1 MDELGREFAEDMG
14 ESVSGT
20 GVASATAELRKRR
33 STRIVQAVPLTL
45 AGVDALGRTFTERT
59 STLIINCHGCR
70 YQSKHYVLKNM
81 WVTLEVPH
89 PETGQPPRTVRGR
102 VAWIQR
108 PRTVRQLFQ
117 VALELEVPGNAWGIA
132 FPPEDWF
139 GFPET
144 AQPILDAPNS
154 AHLPENSQHSFG
166 VAEQPQES
174 HAQSPIEADFDLPLS
189 EADTAPENHSERF
202 RAFPPPAST
211 TDAAMQLARQVTR
224 LVVDARQ
231 QIHAAAR
238 EAAAE
243 AVSAERRITAEEW
256 EQKLAGDRETL
267 SREVAAAVD
276 KIREESASLNRIAQN
291 AAAEALQ
298 RDLPRWLSP
307 QLEDLTR
314 DLTAQLSQEAIAQ
327 RNATTQQTGAEL
339 ETLRSTCTHA
349 EQLLERLREHTS
361 AAEARFAA
369 LAESAARLAEERL
382 RQQQATSTAVEQSL
396 AATLQSLRAQVDAI
410 QEHASAISS
419 NMREAWQNHL
429 DRELDAAQGRVQIA
443 VDNAVAAA
451 QVQAADSLNA
461 HANAV
466 LALFQQEVERLEAGF
481 RDTASIASSERDLH
495 LSTLRDASHSE
506 AERIEATLAR
516 AGEALAK
523 FEQFPE
529 RIEAAQHHALAGFQS
544 QLDDVLTL
552 HRNEMHRR
560 SDSLF
565 EEISARIRSTFDES
579 SRQAAAQFAQ
589 QAESLVQPHLRHVEE
604 GIHRMAGG
612 RSMLDAATSL
622 QQERIRAT
630 ADEAFAEALAS
641 FRGNLGGVEQLLR
654 ESADAVTA
662 RSLADLEGKAEIA
675 KHQVV
680 DDLLKS
686 AEWYEKKAQ
695 TQIQH
700 FAERAA
706 EQADVRL
713 RERAGEI
720 SAMFAGELDNASRNF
735 VGHTQNQMEEVVRDA
750 FERARALFSEAAETT
765 SAAFIDEIQRQ
776 ARQELSGFEA
786 EAQKS
791 VSESR
796 AHLEAA
802 RADLTQQV
810 TAEQENFLRRFQNAM
825 SGAME
830 AGVAE
835 ANEKVQ
841 IGFGPLLAAWKSMTE
856 AQQAEMRGL
865 YARVGEQAAEH
876 FRGRL
881 ENVSNQWMLAT
892 VASLDHQSREV
903 VSGIAATAEEKL
915 RDTCTRVFSDIG
927 ESLRER
933 LTQIASNFSV
943 PPPLAR

>member
-1 MDELGREFAEDMG
+1 MDELGRELVEDTG
-14 ESVSGT
+14 EAMSGT
-20 GVASATAELRKRR
+20 GIASAMAELRKRR
-33 STRIVQAVPLTL
+33 STRIVQAVPLTV
-45 AGVDALGRTFTERT
+45 AGVDALGRPFTERT

-117 VALELEVPGNAWGIA
+117 VALELELPGNAWGIA

-139 GFPET
+139 AFPEAGHPIT
-144 AQPILDAPNS
+144 ADAPGS
-154 AHLPENSQHSFG
+154 AHSLEHSQPS
-166 VAEQPQES
+166 AEADEQVQES
-174 HAQSPIEADFDLPLS
+174 HSHPPAGADFNLPLS
-189 EADTAPENHSERF
+189 GADAVLENHSERL
-202 RAFPPPAST
+202 RAFPARAST
-211 TDAAMQLARQVTR
+211 TDASMQLARQLTR
-224 LVVDARQ
+224 LLADARQ

-238 EAAAE
+238 EAAAQ
-243 AVSAERRITAEEW
+243 AVSAERRITADEW
-256 EQKLAGDRETL
+256 QQKIAADREML
-267 SREVAAAVD
+267 SRELAAALENV
-276 KIREESASLNRIAQN
+276 RQESASVNRIAQS

-298 RDLPRWLSP
+298 RDLPQRLAP
-307 QLEDLTR
+307 QLEELTR
-314 DLTAQLSQEAIAQ
+314 NLTAQLSQEALAQ
-327 RNATTQQTGAEL
+327 RNASTEQAGAAVQ
-339 ETLRSTCTHA
+339 TLRSACIQA
-349 EQLLERLREHTS
+349 EQLLERLREQVASAETRIAS
-361 AAEARFAA
+361 SAESSARAAEEAARQRESSATA
-369 LAESAARLAEERL
+369 LAD
-382 RQQQATSTAVEQSL
+382 SL
-396 AATLQSLRAQVDAI
+396 HAKAKEI
-410 QEHASAISS
+410 QEHASAFLSTAQQ
-419 NMREAWQNHL
+419 NWQNYL
-429 DRELDAAQGRVQIA
+429 AGELEAAQGRVQIG
-443 VDNAVAAA
+443 VDNAIVEA
-451 QVQAADSLNA
+451 QVQAAESVNE
-461 HANAV
+461 HASAV
-466 LALFQQEVERLEAGF
+466 LRQFQQEAERVQAGF
-481 RDTASIASSERDLH
+481 REAAALAASESDLR
-495 LSTLRDASHSE
+495 LGTLKDVTQAH
-506 AERIEATLAR
+506 AERIESTLAR

-523 FEQFPE
+523 LEHFPE
-529 RIEAAQHHALAGFQS
+529 RIEAAQRHALAGFQS
-544 QLDDVLTL
+544 QLDDVLSL
-552 HRNEMHRR
+552 HRNELHRR
-560 SDSLF
+560 SESLF
-565 EEISARIRSTFDES
+565 EEISARIHATFEES
-579 SRQAAAQFAQ
+579 SRQAAAQFGQ
-589 QAESLVQPHLRHVEE
+589 QVESLVQPHLQLVEE

-622 QQERIRAT
+622 QQERIRVT

-662 RSLADLEGKAEIA
+662 RSLADLEGKAEST

-706 EQADVRL
+706 EQAEARL

-720 SAMFAGELDNASRNF
+720 SAMFASELDNASRNF
-735 VGHTQNQMEEVVRDA
+735 VGHTHNQMEEVVRDA

-776 ARQELSGFEA
+776 ARQELGGFEA
-786 EAQKS
+786 EAQKY
-791 VSESR
+791 VRESK

-802 RADLTQQV
+802 RADLSQQV
-810 TAEQENFLRRFQNAM
+810 TAEQESFLRRFQTAM
-825 SGAME
+825 SGAVE
-830 AGVAE
+830 AGVTE
-835 ANEKVQ
+835 ANQKVQ
-841 IGFGPLLAAWKSMTE
+841 AGFGPLLDAWKSMTE
-856 AQQAEMRGL
+856 SQQAELRGL
-865 YARVGEQAAEH
+865 YARVGEQAAES

-915 RDTCTRVFSDIG
+915 RDTCTRVFADIG

-933 LTQIASNFSV
+933 LTQIASKLSV
-943 PPPLAR
+943 PPPIPH

>member
-1 MDELGREFAEDMG
+1 MDELGREFAEDVG
-14 ESVSGT
+14 ESVSGS
-20 GVASATAELRKRR
+20 GVASAAVELRKRR
-33 STRIVQAVPLTL
+33 STRIVQAVPLAV

-117 VALELEVPGNAWGIA
+117 VALELEVPGNVWGIA

-139 GFPET
+139 VFPDA
-144 AQPILDAPNS
+144 AQPVLDAPGL
-154 AHLPENSQHSFG
+154 AHLPQDSQHPS
-166 VAEQPQES
+166 VAAEHPHEPHS
-174 HAQSPIEADFDLPLS
+174 HPSNEADFDLPLS
-189 EADTAPENHSERF
+189 DADNASENHSERF
-202 RAFPPPAST
+202 RAFPAPAST
-211 TDAAMQLARQVTR
+211 TDASMQLARQVTR
-224 LVVDARQ
+224 LLADARQ
-231 QIHAAAR
+231 QIQAAAR
-238 EAAAE
+238 EAASQ
-243 AVSAERRITAEEW
+243 AVAAERRITAEEW
-256 EQKLAGDRETL
+256 EQKLAADRETL
-267 SREVAAAVD
+267 SREVAAALQN
-276 KIREESASLNRIAQN
+276 IREESTSLNRIAQN

-307 QLEDLTR
+307 QLEELTR
-314 DLTAQLSQEAIAQ
+314 DLTAQLSQEALAQ
-327 RNATTQQTGAEL
+327 RNASTQQTGAEI
-339 ETLRSTCTHA
+339 ETLRAVCAQA
-349 EQLLERLREHTS
+349 EQLLERLREQVS
-361 AAEARFAA
+361 AAEARIATS
-369 LAESAARLAEERL
+369 AESAARVADERS
-382 RQQQATSTAVEQSL
+382 RQHQASATEIEQSL
-396 AATLQSLRAQVDAI
+396 AGTLQSLRAQVNEIEERAAAFLSRTQD
-410 QEHASAISS
+410 S
-419 NMREAWQNHL
+419 WQNHVAG
-429 DRELDAAQGRVQIA
+429 ELEAAQGRVQIA
-443 VDNAVAAA
+443 VDNAIVAA
-451 QVQAADSLNA
+451 QTQAADSLNA

-466 LALFQQEVERLEAGF
+466 LAQFELEVERLEAGF
-481 RDTASIASSERDLH
+481 RDVANTASSERDLH
-495 LSTLRDASHSE
+495 LSTMRDAARSE
-506 AERIEATLAR
+506 AERIETTLAR
-516 AGEALAK
+516 ASEALARL
-523 FEQFPE
+523 EQFPE
-529 RIEAAQHHALAGFQS
+529 RIEAAQHRALAGFQS

-552 HRNEMHRR
+552 HRNELHRR

-579 SRQAAAQFAQ
+579 SRQAAAQFGEQ
-589 QAESLVQPHLRHVEE
+589 VESLVQPHLRLVDE

-630 ADEAFAEALAS
+630 ADEAFAEALAN

-662 RSLADLEGKAEIA
+662 RSLADLEGKAESA

-700 FAERAA
+700 FAERAG
-706 EQADVRL
+706 EQAEVRL

-720 SAMFAGELDNASRNF
+720 SAMFASELDNASRNF

-776 ARQELSGFEA
+776 ARHELSGFEA

-791 VSESR
+791 VNESR
-796 AHLEAA
+796 ARLEEAH
-802 RADLTQQV
+802 ADLKQQV
-810 TAEQENFLRRFQNAM
+810 TAEQESFLRRFQNAM
-825 SGAME
+825 TGAME

-841 IGFGPLLAAWKSMTE
+841 VGFGPLLAAWKSMTE

-943 PPPLAR
+943 PPPVTR

>member
-14 ESVSGT
+14 AGVSGS

-33 STRIVQAVPLTL
+33 STRIVQAVPLSV
-45 AGVDALGRTFTERT
+45 AGVDALGRPFTERT

-81 WVTLEVPH
+81 WVSLEVPH

-117 VALELEVPGNAWGIA
+117 VALELEVPGNTWGIA

-139 GFPET
+139 AFP
-144 AQPILDAPNS
+144 DAAHRGVEVAP
-154 AHLPENSQHSFG
+154 ALHLPEHSQYS
-166 VAEQPQES
+166 AEGGEQTHDSRSQGTE
-174 HAQSPIEADFDLPLS
+174 EDFNLPLS
-189 EADTAPENHSERF
+189 EDAASENHSGRL
-202 RAFPPPAST
+202 RSFPSPAST
-211 TDAAMQLARQVTR
+211 TDASMHLARQVTR
-224 LVVDARQ
+224 LLADARQ

-238 EAAAE
+238 EAAAQ
-243 AVSAERRITAEEW
+243 AVSAERRITADEW
-256 EQKLAGDRETL
+256 EQKLAADRETL
-267 SREVAAAVD
+267 SREVAAALEKV
-276 KIREESASLNRIAQN
+276 REESASLNRVAQN

-298 RDLPRWLSP
+298 RDLPRWLAP
-307 QLEDLTR
+307 QLEELTR
-314 DLTAQLSQEAIAQ
+314 DLTAQLSQEAMGQ
-327 RNATTQQTGAEL
+327 RNANAEHTGAAL
-339 ETLRSTCTHA
+339 HALRSACTQA
-349 EQLLERLREHTS
+349 ENLLERLREHAGAT
-361 AAEARFAA
+361 EARIASS
-369 LAESAARLAEERL
+369 AESAARAAEESA
-382 RQQQATSTAVEQSL
+382 RQHEASAVALEQSL
-396 AATLQSLRAQVDAI
+396 SATVQSLRATVHEI
-410 QEHASAISS
+410 QEQASAFLS
-419 NMREAWQNHL
+419 NTQEKWQNHL
-429 DRELDAAQGRVQIA
+429 TGELEAAQGRVQIA
-443 VDNAVAAA
+443 VDNAISGA
-451 QVQAADSLNA
+451 QVQAADSLND

-466 LALFQQEVERLEAGF
+466 LAHFQQEVERLQTSF
-481 RDTASIASSERDLH
+481 RDAANMASSERDLR
-495 LSTLRDASHSE
+495 LSTLRDATHSE
-506 AERIEATLAR
+506 AERIEATLTR
-516 AGEALAK
+516 ASEALAK
-523 FEQFPE
+523 LEHFPE
-529 RIEAAQHHALAGFQS
+529 RIETAQHHAIAGFQS

-552 HRNEMHRR
+552 HRNELHRR

-565 EEISARIRSTFDES
+565 EEISARIHSTFDES
-579 SRQAAAQFAQ
+579 SRRAAAQFGQ
-589 QAESLVQPHLRHVEE
+589 QVESLVQPHLLHIEE

-622 QQERIRAT
+622 QQERIRVT

-654 ESADAVTA
+654 ESADAVTS
-662 RSLADLEGKAEIA
+662 RSLADLEGKAESA

-700 FAERAA
+700 FAERAG
-706 EQADVRL
+706 EQAEARL

-720 SAMFAGELDNASRNF
+720 SAMFAAELDNASRNF

-776 ARQELSGFEA
+776 ARQELGGFEA
-786 EAQKS
+786 ETQKS

-796 AHLEAA
+796 ARMEAA
-802 RADLTQQV
+802 HADLTQKV
-810 TAEQENFLRRFQNAM
+810 TVEQESFLHRFQSAM
-825 SGAME
+825 SGAMQ
-830 AGVAE
+830 AGMAE

-841 IGFGPLLAAWKSMTE
+841 GGFGPLLAAWKSMTE

-903 VSGIAATAEEKL
+903 VFGIAATAEEKL

-933 LTQIASNFSV
+933 LTQIATNFSV
-943 PPPLAR
+943 PPPITR

>member
-1 MDELGREFAEDMG
+1 MDELGREFTEDMG
-14 ESVSGT
+14 EGLSGT
-20 GVASATAELRKRR
+20 GIASATAELRKRR
-33 STRIVQAVPLTL
+33 STRIVQAVPLTV
-45 AGVDALGRTFTERT
+45 AGVDALGRPFNERT

-117 VALELEVPGNAWGIA
+117 VALELELPGNAWGIA
-132 FPPEDWF
+132 FPPDDWF
-139 GFPET
+139 AFP
-144 AQPILDAPNS
+144 DAARPAIDAS
-154 AHLPENSQHSFG
+154 GAAHLQEHAHDSTGAAEETQDSHSQ
-166 VAEQPQES
+166 A
-174 HAQSPIEADFDLPLS
+174 AEADFNLPLS
-189 EADTAPENHSERF
+189 DADTGSGNHSERL
-202 RAFPPPAST
+202 RAFPAPASI
-211 TDAAMQLARQVTR
+211 TDASMQLARQVTR
-224 LVVDARQ
+224 LLAEARQ
-231 QIHAAAR
+231 QIHAAAHEAAAQAVSAEHRITAEQWDQKIAADRELLSR
-238 EAAAE
+238 EAAA
-243 AVSAERRITAEEW
+243 A
-256 EQKLAGDRETL
+256 LET
-267 SREVAAAVD
+267 
-276 KIREESASLNRIAQN
+276 IREESAALNRVAQS

-298 RDLPRWLSP
+298 RDLPRWLAP
-307 QLEDLTR
+307 RLEELTR
-314 DLTAQLSQEAIAQ
+314 DLTAQLSQEAMTQ
-327 RNATTQQTGAEL
+327 RHANAEQTGSAL
-339 ETLRSTCTHA
+339 QMLRSACA
-349 EQLLERLREHTS
+349 EVEQLLERLHQQAG
-361 AAEARFAA
+361 AAEARIASS
-369 LAESAARLAEERL
+369 AESAARVAEESA
-382 RQQQATSTAVEQSL
+382 RQRELTA
-396 AATLQSLRAQVDAI
+396 AALGESLRAKGNES
-410 QEHASAISS
+410 QEQASAFLST
-419 NMREAWQNHL
+419 AQQDWQNHL
-429 DRELDAAQGRVQIA
+429 AGEMEAAQGRVQIA
-443 VDNAVAAA
+443 VDNAIAAA
-451 QVQAADSLNA
+451 QVQAGESLND

-466 LALFQQEVERLEAGF
+466 LQQFQQEAERLQAAFRESAALAASESDLRLAALKDLTHAHAG
-481 RDTASIASSERDLH
+481 
-495 LSTLRDASHSE
+495 
-506 AERIEATLAR
+506 RIEATLVR
-516 AGEALAK
+516 AGETLGRLEL
-523 FEQFPE
+523 FQE
-529 RIEAAQHHALAGFQS
+529 RVESVQQHALAGFQS
-544 QLDDVLTL
+544 QLDDVLSL
-552 HRNEMHRR
+552 HRNELHRR
-560 SDSLF
+560 SESLF
-565 EEISARIRSTFDES
+565 EEISARIHATFEEY
-579 SRQAAAQFAQ
+579 SRQAATQFGQ
-589 QAESLVQPHLRHVEE
+589 QVESLVQPHLLQVEQ

-622 QQERIRAT
+622 QQERIRVS

-662 RSLADLEGKAEIA
+662 RSLADLEGKAEAA

-700 FAERAA
+700 FAERAG
-706 EQADVRL
+706 EQAETHL

-735 VGHTQNQMEEVVRDA
+735 VGHTQNQMEEAVRDA

-791 VSESR
+791 VSESK
-796 AHLEAA
+796 ASMEAA
-802 RADLTQQV
+802 HADLTQKV
-810 TAEQENFLRRFQNAM
+810 TAEQESFLRRFQTAM
-825 SGAME
+825 SGTLE

-841 IGFGPLLAAWKSMTE
+841 AGFGPLLDAWKSMTE
-856 AQQAEMRGL
+856 AQQSEIRGL
-865 YARVGEQAAEH
+865 YARVGEQAAEC

-915 RDTCTRVFSDIG
+915 RDTCTRVFSEIG
-927 ESLRER
+927 DSLRER
-933 LTQIASNFSV
+933 LAHIAANFNA
-943 PPPLAR
+943 PAPL

>member
-1 MDELGREFAEDMG
+1 MDELSRELVEDMG
-14 ESVSGT
+14 EGVSGT
-20 GVASATAELRKRR
+20 GIASAPELRKRR
-33 STRIVQAVPLTL
+33 STRIVQAVPLTV
-45 AGVDALGRTFTERT
+45 AGVDALGRPFNERT

-117 VALELEVPGNAWGIA
+117 VALELELPGNAWGIA

-139 GFPET
+139 AFPDSS
-144 AQPILDAPNS
+144 AQPTDAS
-154 AHLPENSQHSFG
+154 AAAHLTGASQHSTE
-166 VAEQPQES
+166 ADEQSHES
-174 HAQSPIEADFDLPLS
+174 HSPSPGDAEFNLPLS
-189 EADTAPENHSERF
+189 DADAAPGHSQRL
-202 RAFPPPAST
+202 RPFPAPAST
-211 TDAAMQLARQVTR
+211 TDASLQLARQVTR
-224 LVVDARQ
+224 LLADARQ
-231 QIHAAAR
+231 QIYAAAR

-243 AVSAERRITAEEW
+243 AVSAERRITADEW
-256 EQKLAGDRETL
+256 QQKIAADRETL
-267 SREVAAAVD
+267 AREVAVALESV
-276 KIREESASLNRIAQN
+276 REESACVNRIAQN

-298 RDLPRWLSP
+298 RDLPRWLAP
-307 QLEDLTR
+307 QLEELTR
-314 DLTAQLSQEAIAQ
+314 DLTAQLSQEALAQ
-327 RNATTQQTGAEL
+327 RNAGSEQAGAAL
-339 ETLRSTCTHA
+339 EGLRSACA
-349 EQLLERLREHTS
+349 QVEQLLERLRAEAASAETRIANAADSSTRAAEETARQHESS
-361 AAEARFAA
+361 AAA
-369 LAESAARLAEERL
+369 LED
-382 RQQQATSTAVEQSL
+382 
-396 AATLQSLRAQVDAI
+396 SLRAKANAI
-410 QEHASAISS
+410 QEQASALLSTAHQS
-419 NMREAWQNHL
+419 WQSYVGG
-429 DRELDAAQGRVQIA
+429 ELEAAQSRIQIA
-443 VDNAVAAA
+443 VDNAIVVA
-451 QVQAADSLNA
+451 QVQAAEFVNE

-466 LALFQQEVERLEAGF
+466 LQQFQQEAERVQAGF
-481 RDTASIASSERDLH
+481 REAAALAASESDVRLE
-495 LSTLRDASHSE
+495 TLKDVTQAH
-506 AERIEATLAR
+506 AERIESTLAR
-516 AGEALAK
+516 ANDALTK
-523 FEQFPE
+523 LECFPA
-529 RIEAAQHHALAGFQS
+529 RVEAAQHHALVGFQS
-544 QLDDVLTL
+544 QLDDVLSL
-552 HRNEMHRR
+552 HRNELHRR
-560 SDSLF
+560 SESLF
-565 EEISARIRSTFDES
+565 EDIRARIHATFEES
-579 SRQAAAQFAQ
+579 SRQAAAQFSQ
-589 QAESLVQPHLRHVEE
+589 EVESLVQPHLRHVEE

-622 QQERIRAT
+622 QQERIRVT

-662 RSLADLEGKAEIA
+662 RSLADLEGKAEST
-675 KHQVV
+675 KHQAV

-706 EQADVRL
+706 EQAEARL

-720 SAMFAGELDNASRNF
+720 SAMFASELDNASRNF
-735 VGHTQNQMEEVVRDA
+735 VGHTHNQMEEVVRDA

-776 ARQELSGFEA
+776 ARQELGGFEA

-791 VSESR
+791 VRESK
-796 AHLEAA
+796 ADIEAA
-802 RADLTQQV
+802 RAVLNQQV
-810 TAEQENFLRRFQNAM
+810 TAEQESFLRRFQTAM
-825 SGAME
+825 TGAME

-835 ANEKVQ
+835 ANQRVQ
-841 IGFGPLLAAWKSMTE
+841 AGFGPLLDAWKSMTE
-856 AQQAEMRGL
+856 SQQTELRGV
-865 YARVGEQAAEH
+865 YARVGEQAAEN

-915 RDTCTRVFSDIG
+915 RDTCTRVFADIG

-933 LTQIASNFSV
+933 LTQITSNLGTT
-943 PPPLAR
+943 PPLPH

>member
-1 MDELGREFAEDMG
+1 MDELGRELVEEMG
-14 ESVSGT
+14 EAMSGT
-20 GVASATAELRKRR
+20 GLASAAAELRKRR
-33 STRIVQAVPLTL
+33 STRIVQAVPLTV
-45 AGVDALGRTFTERT
+45 AGVDALGRTFSERT

-117 VALELEVPGNAWGIA
+117 VALELELPGNAWGIA

-139 GFPET
+139 AFPDSAHPTNIDTASSAPLPAPSQHPALSDEQ
-144 AQPILDAPNS
+144 AQPAHAPSAVDAEFS
-154 AHLPENSQHSFG
+154 
-166 VAEQPQES
+166 
-174 HAQSPIEADFDLPLS
+174 LPLS
-189 EADTAPENHSERF
+189 DADAAPEHHPERL
-202 RAFPPPAST
+202 RAFPAPAST
-211 TDAAMQLARQVTR
+211 TDASMQLARQVTR
-224 LVVDARQ
+224 LLADARQ

-238 EAAAE
+238 EAAAQ
-243 AVSAERRITAEEW
+243 AVSAERRISADEW
-256 EQKLAGDRETL
+256 QQKIAADGEMF
-267 SREVAAAVD
+267 SREVAAALERVR
-276 KIREESASLNRIAQN
+276 KESASLNRLAQN

-298 RDLPRWLSP
+298 RDLPRWLAP
-307 QLEDLTR
+307 QLEELTR
-314 DLTAQLSQEAIAQ
+314 DLAAQLAQEALAQ
-327 RNATTQQTGAEL
+327 RNASSEQAGAAL
-339 ETLRSTCTHA
+339 QTLRSACQQA
-349 EQLLERLREHTS
+349 EQLLERLREQVAS
-361 AAEARFAA
+361 AEARIGNSAESSARAAEQAAGQRASTAAA
-369 LAESAARLAEERL
+369 LTESLLARINEIQE
-382 RQQQATSTAVEQSL
+382 QASAFLSTAQ
-396 AATLQSLRAQVDAI
+396 Q
-410 QEHASAISS
+410 
-419 NMREAWQNHL
+419 NWQNYVAG
-429 DRELDAAQGRVQIA
+429 ELEAAEGRVQIA
-443 VDNAVAAA
+443 VDNAIVAA
-451 QVQAADSLNA
+451 QVQAADSVNE

-466 LALFQQEVERLEAGF
+466 LQQFHQEAERVQAGF
-481 RDTASIASSERDLH
+481 REATALAASESDLR
-495 LSTLRDASHSE
+495 LGALRDVTQAH
-506 AERIEATLAR
+506 AERIESTLAR

-523 FEQFPE
+523 LEHFPE
-529 RIEAAQHHALAGFQS
+529 RIEAAQQHALAGFQS
-544 QLDDVLTL
+544 QLDDVLSL
-552 HRNEMHRR
+552 HRNELHRR
-560 SDSLF
+560 SESLF
-565 EEISARIRSTFDES
+565 EEISARIRATFEES
-579 SRQAAAQFAQ
+579 SGRAAAQFGQ
-589 QAESLVQPHLRHVEE
+589 QVESLVQPQLQLVEE

-622 QQERIRAT
+622 QQERIRVT
-630 ADEAFAEALAS
+630 ADEAFAEALAN

-662 RSLADLEGKAEIA
+662 RSLADLEAKAEST
-675 KHQVV
+675 KHQAV

-706 EQADVRL
+706 EQAEVRL

-720 SAMFAGELDNASRNF
+720 SAVFASELDNASRNF
-735 VGHTQNQMEEVVRDA
+735 VGHTHNQMEEVVRDA

-776 ARQELSGFEA
+776 ARQELGGFEA

-791 VSESR
+791 VRESK
-796 AHLEAA
+796 ADIEAA
-802 RADLTQQV
+802 RSVLSQQV
-810 TAEQENFLRRFQNAM
+810 TAEQESFLRRFQTAM
-825 SGAME
+825 TGAME

-835 ANEKVQ
+835 ANQKVQ
-841 IGFGPLLAAWKSMTE
+841 AGFGPLLDAWKSMTE
-856 AQQAEMRGL
+856 SQQAELRGL
-865 YARVGEQAAEH
+865 YARVGEQAAEN

-933 LTQIASNFSV
+933 LAQIASNLGTA
-943 PPPLAR
+943 PPLPH

>member
-14 ESVSGT
+14 EGVSGT

-33 STRIVQAVPLTL
+33 STRIVQAVPLTVS
-45 AGVDALGRTFTERT
+45 GVDALGRPFNERT

-117 VALELEVPGNAWGIA
+117 VALELELPGNAWGIA

-139 GFPET
+139 AFPDSARPT
-144 AQPILDAPNS
+144 VDA
-154 AHLPENSQHSFG
+154 AAATHLPEHWEHP
-166 VAEQPQES
+166 AEAADQPHES
-174 HAQSPIEADFDLPLS
+174 HSQSAEADFNLPLS
-189 EADTAPENHSERF
+189 DAGTSSKHYSERL
-202 RAFPPPAST
+202 RAFPAPASA
-211 TDAAMQLARQVTR
+211 TDASMQLARQVTR
-224 LVVDARQ
+224 LLADARQ
-231 QIHAAAR
+231 QIYAAAR
-238 EAAAE
+238 EAAAQ
-243 AVSAERRITAEEW
+243 AVSAEHRITTEHW
-256 EQKLAGDRETL
+256 DQKIAADREIL
-267 SREVAAAVD
+267 SREAAAALE
-276 KIREESASLNRIAQN
+276 KIREESASLNRVAQA

-298 RDLPRWLSP
+298 RDLPRWLAP
-307 QLEDLTR
+307 QLEELTR
-314 DLTAQLSQEAIAQ
+314 DLTAQLSQEALAQ
-327 RNATTQQTGAEL
+327 RNANAEQTSTAL
-339 ETLRSTCTHA
+339 ENLRSACAQANHLSEKLH
-349 EQLLERLREHTS
+349 EQAR
-361 AAEARFAA
+361 AAEARIASSAESAARVAEESAREHEAAAAA
-369 LAESAARLAEERL
+369 LAESLRARANEVQE
-382 RQQQATSTAVEQSL
+382 QASAFLSTAQ
-396 AATLQSLRAQVDAI
+396 Q
-410 QEHASAISS
+410 
-419 NMREAWQNHL
+419 NWQNHASG
-429 DRELDAAQGRVQIA
+429 ELEAALGRVQIA
-443 VDNAVAAA
+443 VDNAIAAA
-451 QVQAADSLNA
+451 QVQAAESLND

-466 LALFQQEVERLEAGF
+466 LAQFQQEAERLQAAFRESAALVASESDLRLAALKDVTQAHAG
-481 RDTASIASSERDLH
+481 
-495 LSTLRDASHSE
+495 
-506 AERIEATLAR
+506 RIEATLVR
-516 AGEALAK
+516 ANEVVGRLEL
-523 FEQFPE
+523 FPE
-529 RIEAAQHHALAGFQS
+529 RVETAQQHALAGFQS
-544 QLDDVLTL
+544 QLDDILSL
-552 HRNEMHRR
+552 HRNELHRR
-560 SDSLF
+560 SESLF
-565 EEISARIRSTFDES
+565 EELNARIGDTFDES
-579 SRQAAAQFAQ
+579 SHQAAAQFSQ
-589 QAESLVQPHLRHVEE
+589 QVESLVQPHLLQVEQ

-622 QQERIRAT
+622 QQERIRVT

-654 ESADAVTA
+654 ESADAVTS
-662 RSLADLEGKAEIA
+662 RSLADLEGKAETT

-680 DDLLKS
+680 NDLQQS

-700 FAERAA
+700 FAERAG
-706 EQADVRL
+706 EQAEARL

-791 VSESR
+791 VNESK
-796 AHLEAA
+796 ACMEAA
-802 RADLTQQV
+802 HAELTQKV
-810 TAEQENFLRRFQNAM
+810 TAEQERFLRRFQTAM
-825 SGAME
+825 SGTLE

-841 IGFGPLLAAWKSMTE
+841 AGFGPLLDTWRSMSE
-856 AQQAEMRGL
+856 AQQTEIRGL
-865 YARVGEQAAEH
+865 YARVGEQAAES

-915 RDTCTRVFSDIG
+915 RDTCTRVFSEIG
-927 ESLRER
+927 DSLRER
-933 LTQIASNFSV
+933 LTQIASNLNIT
-943 PPPLAR
+943 PPPIPH

>member
-1 MDELGREFAEDMG
+1 MDELGRELVEDMG
-14 ESVSGT
+14 EAVSGT
-20 GVASATAELRKRR
+20 GIASAATELRKRR
-33 STRIVQAVPLTL
+33 STRIVQAVPLTV
-45 AGVDALGRTFTERT
+45 AGVDALGRAFNERT

-117 VALELEVPGNAWGIA
+117 VALELELPGNAWGIA

-139 GFPET
+139 AFPDS
-144 AQPILDAPNS
+144 AAHPPNIDAPGS
-154 AHLPENSQHSFG
+154 PHFTAHSQHSPG
-166 VAEQPQES
+166 ADEQAHES
-174 HAQSPIEADFDLPLS
+174 HSPSAADADFNLPLS
-189 EADTAPENHSERF
+189 ETDADTTPENHSERL
-202 RAFPPPAST
+202 RHFPSPAST
-211 TDAAMQLARQVTR
+211 TDASLQLARQVTR
-224 LVVDARQ
+224 LLADARQ

-243 AVSAERRITAEEW
+243 AVSAERRISADEW
-256 EQKLAGDRETL
+256 QHKIAADREML
-267 SREVAAAVD
+267 SREVAAALEN
-276 KIREESASLNRIAQN
+276 IREESASVNRIAQN

-298 RDLPRWLSP
+298 RDLPRWLAP
-307 QLEDLTR
+307 QLEELTR
-314 DLTAQLSQEAIAQ
+314 DLTAQLSQEALAQ
-327 RNATTQQTGAEL
+327 RNTSSEQAGAAAQ
-339 ETLRSTCTHA
+339 TLRSACELA
-349 EQLLERLREHTS
+349 EQLLERLRGQVASAESRIAS
-361 AAEARFAA
+361 AAESSARA
-369 LAESAARLAEERL
+369 AEE
-382 RQQQATSTAVEQSL
+382 
-396 AATLQSLRAQVDAI
+396 ATLQRESSAAALEDSLRAKASEI
-410 QEHASAISS
+410 QQHASAFLSHAQQS
-419 NMREAWQNHL
+419 WHNYVAG
-429 DRELDAAQGRVQIA
+429 ELEAAQGRVQIA
-443 VDNAVAAA
+443 VDNAIVAA
-451 QVQAADSLNA
+451 QVQAAETVNE

-466 LALFQQEVERLEAGF
+466 FQQFQQEAERVQAGF
-481 RDTASIASSERDLH
+481 REAAALASSESDVRLA
-495 LSTLRDASHSE
+495 TLKDVTQAH
-506 AERIEATLAR
+506 AERIESSLAR
-516 AGEALAK
+516 ANDALTK
-523 FEQFPE
+523 LECFPA
-529 RIEAAQHHALAGFQS
+529 RVEAAQHHALVGFQS
-544 QLDDVLTL
+544 QLDDVLSL
-552 HRNEMHRR
+552 HRNELHRR
-560 SDSLF
+560 SESLF
-565 EEISARIRSTFDES
+565 EDLSARIHSTFEES
-579 SRQAAAQFAQ
+579 SRQASAQFSQ
-589 QAESLVQPHLRHVEE
+589 QVETLVQPHLLHIEE

-622 QQERIRAT
+622 QQERIRVT

-662 RSLADLEGKAEIA
+662 RSLADLEGKAEST
-675 KHQVV
+675 KHQAV

-686 AEWYEKKAQ
+686 AEWYEKKTQ

-706 EQADVRL
+706 EQAEARL

-720 SAMFAGELDNASRNF
+720 SGMFASELDNASRNF
-735 VGHTQNQMEEVVRDA
+735 VGHTHNQMEEVVRDA

-776 ARQELSGFEA
+776 ARHELGGFEA

-791 VSESR
+791 VRESK
-796 AHLEAA
+796 ADIEAA
-802 RADLTQQV
+802 RAVLSQQV
-810 TAEQENFLRRFQNAM
+810 TVEQESFLRRFQTAM
-825 SGAME
+825 SGAVE

-835 ANEKVQ
+835 ANQRVQ
-841 IGFGPLLAAWKSMTE
+841 AGFGPLLDAWKSMTE
-856 AQQAEMRGL
+856 SQQAELRGL
-865 YARVGEQAAEH
+865 YARVGEQAAEN

-915 RDTCTRVFSDIG
+915 RDTCTRVFSDVG

-933 LTQIASNFSV
+933 LTQITSNLGT
-943 PPPLAR
+943 PPALPH

>member
-14 ESVSGT
+14 EGVSGS

-33 STRIVQAVPLTL
+33 STRIVQAVPLTV

-117 VALELEVPGNAWGIA
+117 VALELEVPGNTWGIA

-139 GFPET
+139 AIPDAT
-144 AQPILDAPNS
+144 QPGLDTS
-154 AHLPENSQHSFG
+154 SGAHLSDNSQHSTG
-166 VAEQPQES
+166 DAQQPHEPHS
-174 HAQSPIEADFDLPLS
+174 HSADEADFDLHLS
-189 EADTAPENHSERF
+189 EADTAPENHSERL
-202 RAFPPPAST
+202 RSFPAPSSA

-231 QIHAAAR
+231 QIHAATR
-238 EAAAE
+238 EAAAQ
-243 AVSAERRITAEEW
+243 AVSAERRITADEW
-256 EQKLAGDRETL
+256 EQKLAADRETL
-267 SREVAAAVD
+267 SREVGAALQN
-276 KIREESASLNRIAQN
+276 IREESESLNRMAQH

-307 QLEDLTR
+307 QLEELTR
-314 DLTAQLSQEAIAQ
+314 DLAAQLSQEALTQ
-327 RNATTQQTGAEL
+327 RNVSTQQIGAEL
-339 ETLRSTCTHA
+339 DTLRATCARA
-349 EQLLERLREHTS
+349 EQLLERLREHAS
-361 AAEARFAA
+361 AAEARIASC
-369 LAESAARLAEERL
+369 AESATRSAEESA
-382 RQQQATSTAVEQSL
+382 RQHQATAASLEQSS
-396 AATLQSLRAQVDAI
+396 AATVQSLRAQANDI
-410 QEHASAISS
+410 EERTSATLS
-419 NMREAWQNHL
+419 RTQDTWQNHL
-429 DRELDAAQGRVQIA
+429 TGELEAAQGRVQIA
-443 VDNAVAAA
+443 VDNAIAGA
-451 QVQAADSLNA
+451 QIQAADSLNA
-461 HANAV
+461 HASSV
-466 LALFQQEVERLEAGF
+466 LAQFQHEVERLESGF
-481 RDTASIASSERDLH
+481 RDTVNIVSSERDLH
-495 LSTLRDASHSE
+495 LSALRDAAHAE
-506 AERIEATLAR
+506 AEHVEATLAR
-516 AGEALAK
+516 ASEALAK
-523 FEQFPE
+523 LEHFPE

-552 HRNEMHRR
+552 HRNELHRR

-565 EEISARIRSTFDES
+565 EEISARIHSTFNES

-589 QAESLVQPHLRHVEE
+589 QVESLVQPHLRQVDE

-641 FRGNLGGVEQLLR
+641 FRGNLGGIEQLLR

-662 RSLADLEGKAEIA
+662 RSLADLEGKAESA

-680 DDLLKS
+680 DDLVKS

-706 EQADVRL
+706 EQAEVRL

-776 ARQELSGFEA
+776 ARHELSGFEA

-791 VSESR
+791 VNESR
-796 AHLEAA
+796 ASLEAA
-802 RADLTQQV
+802 RADLTQQA
-810 TAEQENFLRRFQNAM
+810 TSEQENFLRRFQNAM

-841 IGFGPLLAAWKSMTE
+841 VGFGPLLAAWKSMTE
-856 AQQAEMRGL
+856 TQQAEMRGL

-943 PPPLAR
+943 PPPVTR